1 METAILSQ
9 DRVPAKPALRVQIV
23 LVVRRATLEVLV
35 IDVSLAIPATP
46 IVKNVSSNLTMSMAL
61 STRVPGFPKPIDFH

>member
-9 DRVPAKPALRVQIV
+9 DCVLAKPALRVQIV

-46 IVKNVSSNLTMSMAL
+46 IVKNVSSNLTGLVDKGSW
-61 STRVPGFPKPIDFH
+61 VPKNPSIFINL